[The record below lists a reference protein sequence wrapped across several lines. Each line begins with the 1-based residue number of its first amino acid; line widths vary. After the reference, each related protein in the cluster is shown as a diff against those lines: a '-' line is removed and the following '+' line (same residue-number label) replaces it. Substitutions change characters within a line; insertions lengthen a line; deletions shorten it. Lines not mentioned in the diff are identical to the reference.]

1 MDARQGAV
9 SIAGGANPS
18 VGAARRFAPATIWRG
33 DAMTTE
39 HLPRTADADEL
50 EAVARR
56 IREHIVRMTHAAQSG
71 HPGGSLSAV
80 EILTA
85 LYFGGVMVHDP
96 ANPDWPER
104 DRFVLSKGHATPVI
118 YAALAEAGYFNAD
131 LLPTFRSLDSE
142 LQGHVVRGRP
152 PGVEMSGGALG
163 MGLSF
168 SVGLAL
174 GHRLDGRASHTW
186 CLLGDGELNEG
197 QNWEAAMS
205 AAHFAL
211 DNITAIVDRNHFQN
225 DGAGAEIMRI
235 EPLVDKW
242 TAFGWGTSEVDG
254 HDAGAVA
261 QALCAARAAP
271 GPQVVIAETVK
282 GKGVSFMA
290 ENPAGWHGKGP
301 SDDQLA
307 QALAE
312 IRR

>member
-1 MDARQGAV
+1 
-9 SIAGGANPS
+9 
-18 VGAARRFAPATIWRG
+18 
-33 DAMTTE
+33 MTTTE
-39 HLPRTADADEL
+39 QVTQARNVAEL
-50 EAVARR
+50 EAIARR
-56 IREHIVRMTHAAQSG
+56 IREQIVRMTHAAQSG

-85 LYFGGVMVHDP
+85 LYFGGVMRHDP
-96 ANPDWPER
+96 SDPDWSER

-118 YAALAEAGYFNAD
+118 YAALAEAGYFSTD
-131 LLPTFRSLDSE
+131 WISSFRSLGSE

-174 GHRLDGRASHTW
+174 GHRLDGCEARVW

-205 AAHFAL
+205 AAHFGL
-211 DNITAIVDRNHFQN
+211 DRITAIVDRNHFQN

-235 EPLVDKW
+235 EPLAEKW
-242 TAFGWGTSEVDG
+242 SAFGWGVHEVDG
-254 HDAGAVA
+254 HDVGAVT
-261 QALCAARAAP
+261 QALCAARETHGA
-271 GPQVVIAETVK
+271 PQVVIAETVK

-301 SDDQLA
+301 SDAQLA
-307 QALAE
+307 QALEE
-312 IRR
+312 IHS

>member
-1 MDARQGAV
+1 MTSEQTT
-9 SIAGGANPS
+9 
-18 VGAARRFAPATIWRG
+18 AAQNRDIG
-33 DAMTTE
+33 
-39 HLPRTADADEL
+39 EL
-50 EAVARR
+50 EAIARH
-56 IREHIVRMTHAAQSG
+56 IREQIVRMTHAAQSG

-85 LYFGGVMVHDP
+85 LYFGGVMRHDP
-96 ANPDWPER
+96 ADPDWPDR
-104 DRFVLSKGHATPVI
+104 DRFVLSKGHATPVV
-118 YAALAEAGYFNAD
+118 YAALAEAGYFSAE
-131 LLPTFRSLDSE
+131 LIPSFRSLGSE

-174 GHRLDGRASHTW
+174 GHRLDGREARVW

-205 AAHFAL
+205 AAHFGL

-225 DGAGAEIMRI
+225 DGPGDEIMRI
-235 EPLVDKW
+235 EPLADKW
-242 TAFGWGTSEVDG
+242 AAFGWGVHEVDG
-254 HDAGAVA
+254 HDVGAVA
-261 QALCAARAAP
+261 QALCAARETRGA
-271 GPQVVIAETVK
+271 PQVVIAETMK

-301 SDDQLA
+301 SDAQLA
-307 QALAE
+307 QALEE
-312 IRR
+312 IHG

>member
-1 MDARQGAV
+1 
-9 SIAGGANPS
+9 
-18 VGAARRFAPATIWRG
+18 
-33 DAMTTE
+33 MTTTE
-39 HLPRTADADEL
+39 QVTQARDVAEL

-56 IREHIVRMTHAAQSG
+56 IREQIVRMTHAAQSG

-85 LYFGGVMVHDP
+85 LYFGGVMRHDP
-96 ANPDWPER
+96 SDPDWSGR

-118 YAALAEAGYFNAD
+118 YAALAEAGYFSMD
-131 LLPTFRSLDSE
+131 WISSFRSLGSE

-174 GHRLDGRASHTW
+174 GHRLDGREARVW

-205 AAHFAL
+205 AAHFGL
-211 DNITAIVDRNHFQN
+211 DRITAIVDRNHFQN

-235 EPLVDKW
+235 EPLAEKW
-242 TAFGWGTSEVDG
+242 SAFGWGVHEVDG
-254 HDAGAVA
+254 HDVGAVT
-261 QALCAARAAP
+261 QALCVARETHGA
-271 GPQVVIAETVK
+271 PQVVIAETVK

-301 SDDQLA
+301 SDAQLA
-307 QALAE
+307 QALEE
-312 IRR
+312 IHS

>member
-1 MDARQGAV
+1 MTSEQV
-9 SIAGGANPS
+9 P
-18 VGAARRFAPATIWRG
+18 AAQERDIG
-33 DAMTTE
+33 
-39 HLPRTADADEL
+39 EL
-50 EAVARR
+50 EAIARR
-56 IREHIVRMTHAAQSG
+56 IREQIVRMTHAAQSG

-85 LYFGGVMVHDP
+85 LYFGGVMRHDP
-96 ANPDWPER
+96 ADPNWPER

-118 YAALAEAGYFNAD
+118 YAALAEAGYFSAE
-131 LLPTFRSLDSE
+131 LIPGFRSLGSE

-174 GHRLDGRASHTW
+174 GHRLDGRDARIW

-205 AAHFAL
+205 AAHFGL
-211 DNITAIVDRNHFQN
+211 DKITAIVDRNHFQN
-225 DGAGAEIMRI
+225 DGAGDEIMRI
-235 EPLVDKW
+235 EPLAEKW
-242 TAFGWGTSEVDG
+242 AAFGWGVHEIDG
-254 HDAGAVA
+254 HDVGAVA
-261 QALCAARAAP
+261 QALCAAREARGA
-271 GPQVVIAETVK
+271 PQVVIAETVK

-301 SDDQLA
+301 SDAQLA
-307 QALAE
+307 QALEE
-312 IRR
+312 IHG